1 MLLARHAPDS
11 PRQRWRGH
19 LPRRG
24 PLRAR
29 TSTADAK
36 TGVFARHGKTDDL
49 RKSRLNDP
57 AIRAANGVVGSNQL
71 SAVVNPLLEHLNAL
85 GARKMALPGLFD
97 AVEGVRNVGVRLAG
111 HEYSTSQPHFGQVK

>member
-11 PRQRWRGH
+11 PRKRRRGH

-36 TGVFARHGKTDDL
+36 TGVFARHGKAGNFW
-49 RKSRLNDP
+49 S
-57 AIRAANGVVGSNQL
+57 IRFDNPGFRAVDGVTGGDQL
-71 SAVVNPLLEHLNAL
+71 GAVVNPLLEHLDAL

-97 AVEGVRNVGVRLAG
+97 AVEGVRNVGVRLAS